1 MSYKLQALLSI
12 VRLYNYNPI
21 MFLKF
26 IYYNFLSK
34 NVRRYGG
41 FFLPYKNVSILLD
54 DTAVLELHGTLKLG
68 IPAIPGSKTKSR
80 LVIRENG
87 RLCVNKKC
95 DLMEGCDIQ
104 IHKNGIFTVDDF
116 HSNINLEV
124 SCGEQIRLVGDV
136 SAGRHVRLKDFNG
149 HEVSYSGYPRSK
161 PIVVEDHVWICTGAS
176 INSGVHIQSG
186 SVIADNAN
194 VTSEIPA
201 KSFVQGN
208 PATVVAKDISFKM

>member
-1 MSYKLQALLSI
+1 MRSLLKEAFSI
-12 VRLYNYNPI
+12 IRLYNYNPI
-21 MFLKF
+21 MIWKFLH
-26 IYYNFLSK
+26 YNFLSK
-34 NVRRYGG
+34 HVRRDGG
-41 FFLPYKNVSILLD
+41 FFIPYRDAVVSFSE
-54 DTAVLELHGTLKLG
+54 TAVLELHGNLRLG
-68 IPAIPGSKTKSR
+68 IPSLQKGHCVSK

-87 RLCVNKKC
+87 RFCVNKRC
-95 DLMEGCDIQ
+95 EIMEGCDIQ

-116 HSNINLEV
+116 HSNIDLEI
-124 SCGEQIRLVGDV
+124 SCGEQIRLIGDV

-176 INSGVHIQSG
+176 INPGVHIQSG

-194 VTSEIPA
+194 VTSNIPP

-208 PATVVAKDISFKM
+208 PASIVANDITFKM

>member
-1 MSYKLQALLSI
+1 MIHKLQSVISI
-12 VRLYNYNPI
+12 VRLYNYNLI
-21 MFLKF
+21 MVLKF

-41 FFLPYKNVSILLD
+41 FFLPYKNVSISLD

-68 IPAIPGSKTKSR
+68 VPTIPGSKTKSK

-95 DLMEGCDIQ
+95 DIMEGCDIQ

-116 HSNINLEV
+116 HSNIDLEV

-149 HEVSYSGYPRSK
+149 HEVSYSGYPLSK
-161 PIVVEDHVWICTGAS
+161 PIAVEDHVWICTGAS
-176 INSGVHIQSG
+176 INPGVHIQSG

-194 VTSEIPA
+194 VTSNIPA

-208 PATVVAKDISFKM
+208 PAAVVETDITFKM

>member
-1 MSYKLQALLSI
+1 MIHKLQAILSV
-12 VRLYNYNPI
+12 VRLYNFNPI
-21 MFLKF
+21 MVWKF

-34 NVRRYGG
+34 NIRRYGG
-41 FFLPYKNVSILLD
+41 FFLPYKNVSISLD
-54 DTAVLELHGTLKLG
+54 DTAVIELHGTLRLG
-68 IPAIPGSKTKSR
+68 IPAIPGSKTESR
-80 LVIRENG
+80 IVIRKNG

-95 DLMEGCDIQ
+95 DIMEGCDIQ

-116 HSNINLEV
+116 HSNIDLEV

-149 HEVSYSGYPRSK
+149 HEVSYSGYPLSK
-161 PIVVEDHVWICTGAS
+161 PIVVEDHVWICTCAS
-176 INSGVHIQSG
+176 INPGVHIQFG

-194 VTSEIPA
+194 VTSNILA

-208 PATVVAKDISFKM
+208 PATVVANDITFKM

>member
-1 MSYKLQALLSI
+1 MINKLHAILSI

-21 MFLKF
+21 MVWKF
-26 IYYNFLSK
+26 IRYNFLSK

-41 FFLPYKNVSILLD
+41 FLMPYKNVSILLD

-68 IPAIPGSKTKSR
+68 VPAIPGSKTKSR

-87 RLCVNKKC
+87 RLCVNNKC
-95 DLMEGCDIQ
+95 DIMEGCDIQ

-116 HSNINLEV
+116 HSNIDLEV

-149 HEVSYSGYPRSK
+149 HGVSYSDYPRSK

-176 INSGVHIQSG
+176 INPGVHIQSG
-186 SVIADNAN
+186 SVIADNSN
-194 VTSEIPA
+194 VTSNIPS

-208 PATVVAKDISFKM
+208 PAEVIADGIVFKM